1 MNDPNQIAKVLW
13 PRRSICCTH
22 YSGFI
27 VDIVDG
33 LNDKDGEGD
42 DDCGGEGD
50 EGGVSLILNGTGDQ
64 EAGRGPIKR

>member
-1 MNDPNQIAKVLW
+1 M
-13 PRRSICCTH
+13 
-22 YSGFI
+22 
-27 VDIVDG
+27 DIVDG

-50 EGGVSLILNGTGDQ
+50 EGGVSLIPNGTGDE